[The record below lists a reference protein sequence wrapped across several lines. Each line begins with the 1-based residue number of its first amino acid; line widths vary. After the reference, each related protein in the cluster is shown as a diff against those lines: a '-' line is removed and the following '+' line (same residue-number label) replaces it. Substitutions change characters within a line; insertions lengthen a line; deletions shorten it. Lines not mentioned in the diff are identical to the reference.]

1 MNLRAQGNPPGQL
14 RRGLAMLGSIA
25 VACAGAQLWRI
36 CHLPLPWLVG
46 SLYAVAFA
54 RIFGLPLLAPP
65 GSRQGG
71 QWVIGAS
78 IGLYFSSAVVAELLT
93 HAALILV
100 MALSSLLMGALAAAV
115 MVRLRLADPPTAFF
129 ASMPGGAAEM
139 SNLAD
144 LWHAAVDRVAA
155 AHAIRVMLV
164 VLVVPLAITLSGS
177 HGTELAKV
185 SAHEVV
191 WSRFPLMAAASLAGV
206 ALFTVLRLPNAW
218 VLGTLC
224 AIATLGIEGVPLSAL
239 PGWLSAT
246 GQLLIGVSLGNR
258 FAPGFLRKAPA
269 FLGGIVVMTIGFL
282 LGVGLLALLI
292 SSITRLELAS
302 LVLSFSPGGIAE
314 MSITASNLNLGVP
327 LVVASHV
334 ARLVVLMLLAP
345 AAYRIFARM
354 FGQVPE
360 SRN

>member
-1 MNLRAQGNPPGQL
+1 MY
-14 RRGLAMLGSIA
+14 RGLAMAGSVVVA
-25 VACAGAQLWRI
+25 VAGAQLWRL

-65 GSRQGG
+65 GARQGG

-78 IGLYFSSAVVAELLT
+78 IGLYFSSAVVAELLS
-93 HAALILV
+93 HAALILI
-100 MALSSLLMGALAAAV
+100 MALSSLLMGILAAV
-115 MVRLRLADPPTAFF
+115 VIVRLRLADLPTAFF

-139 SNLAD
+139 ANLAD

-164 VLVVPLAITLSGS
+164 VLIVPLAITLSGS
-177 HGTELAKV
+177 HGTDLAAV
-185 SAHEVV
+185 TTHEVV
-191 WSRFPLMAAASLAGV
+191 WSRFPLMAVASIAGV
-206 ALFTVLRLPNAW
+206 AIFTILRLPNAW

-224 AIATLGIEGVPLSAL
+224 AIAALGIENVPLSAL
-239 PGWLSAT
+239 PGWLSAG

-269 FLGGIVVMTIGFL
+269 FLVGIVIMSIGFL
-282 LGVGLLALLI
+282 LGVGLLAWLI
-292 SSITRLELAS
+292 ASITRLELAS

-334 ARLVVLMLLAP
+334 ARLVILMLLAP
-345 AAYRIFARM
+345 SAYRGFSRA
-354 FGQVPE
+354 FGQVPK